1 MPTAVFNEDL
11 RGSALQRYSEEM
23 QRLSKSFQVHHIK
36 YQQYHSLE
44 DAVQAVERGQAV
56 AALWFEKEFSEA
68 LTKRALASIVKKK
81 EKEEEEEGEGGDE
94 DVLEEGGDDGGDGVD
109 ESLNE
114 LEKNSL
120 IRTMSTTTTTSA
132 TTTTSEDDNSTTT
145 EITMSPTT
153 TTTPKDL
160 FLETTTTTE
169 TFITTPKT
177 IIRKSNSTT
186 RLPKRAQ
193 RSKRRNKHKDYD
205 FDDEDEEEEGGD
217 EEEEEEGE
225 LHRQGNFIPLSNRT
239 LARSSMKLYLDNSN
253 MFYAQPLADML
264 RFASWELLNQVV
276 SDHGELTVAQPV
288 VVQEVVYAAGTET
301 PDFLLSG
308 YMIAFLYLSQVT
320 LSSQLLIEERK
331 DGFFDRTIVAGAR
344 HWLLF
349 ASHFVTNFLFS
360 FGQIGAMFLVGFAW
374 YGIPNFGSYW
384 LCFLLALLQSA
395 SSIMTGKKLMIR
407 F

>member
-1 MPTAVFNEDL
+1 M
-11 RGSALQRYSEEM
+11 
-23 QRLSKSFQVHHIK
+23 
-36 YQQYHSLE
+36 
-44 DAVQAVERGQAV
+44 

-81 EKEEEEEGEGGDE
+81 EEEEEEEGEGGGDE
-94 DVLEEGGDDGGDGVD
+94 DVLEEGGGDRSGKGDFD

-114 LEKNSL
+114 LEKNST
-120 IRTMSTTTTTSA
+120 IRTMTTTSA
-132 TTTTSEDDNSTTT
+132 PAITSEEENSTTM
-145 EITMSPTT
+145 EITTSPTT
-153 TTTPKDL
+153 ITSDGL
-160 FLETTTTTE
+160 FLETTTTILTSV
-169 TFITTPKT
+169 TTPKT
-177 IIRKSNSTT
+177 VIRKSNSTT
-186 RLPKRAQ
+186 RSPKRAQ
-193 RSKRRNKHKDYD
+193 RGKRRNKHKDYD
-205 FDDEDEEEEGGD
+205 FDDEDEEEEGD

-374 YGIPNFGSYW
+374 YEIPNFGSYW

-395 SSIMTGKKLMIR
+395 SSIMTGKREDDKVLIR
-407 F
+407 FLIIFPSF

>member
-1 MPTAVFNEDL
+1 
-11 RGSALQRYSEEM
+11 M

-81 EKEEEEEGEGGDE
+81 EEEEEDESGDEGDGSDE
-94 DVLEEGGDDGGDGVD
+94 DVLEEGGDGGDGVD

-114 LEKNSL
+114 LAKSSL

-132 TTTTSEDDNSTTT
+132 TTTTSEDDNSTTM
-145 EITMSPTT
+145 EITISPTT
-153 TTTPKDL
+153 TTTPEDL
-160 FLETTTTTE
+160 FLETTTTT
-169 TFITTPKT
+169 TKISITTPKT

-186 RLPKRAQ
+186 RSPKRAQ

-205 FDDEDEEEEGGD
+205 FDDEDEEEG
-217 EEEEEEGE
+217 EEEEEEGEGE

-395 SSIMTGKKLMIR
+395 SSIMTGKKLLIR

>member
-1 MPTAVFNEDL
+1 
-11 RGSALQRYSEEM
+11 M

-81 EKEEEEEGEGGDE
+81 KEEEEENGGDEGEGGDE
-94 DVLEEGGDDGGDGVD
+94 DVLEEGGGVGDLD

-114 LEKNSL
+114 LAKNSM
-120 IRTMSTTTTTSA
+120 IRTMSTTVP
-132 TTTTSEDDNSTTT
+132 TTTTSENDNSTTT
-145 EITMSPTT
+145 EITISPTT
-153 TTTPKDL
+153 TTTPEDL
-160 FLETTTTTE
+160 FLETTTQ

-186 RLPKRAQ
+186 RSPKRNRNQ

-205 FDDEDEEEEGGD
+205 FDDEDEEKEGGN
-217 EEEEEEGE
+217 EEEEEEGEGE

-395 SSIMTGKKLMIR
+395 SSIMTGKR
-407 F
+407 EEG

>member
-1 MPTAVFNEDL
+1 
-11 RGSALQRYSEEM
+11 M

-81 EKEEEEEGEGGDE
+81 EEEEEEAGGDEGGGDE
-94 DVLEEGGDDGGDGVD
+94 DVLEEGGGFGGGDGVD

-114 LEKNSL
+114 LAKSSL
-120 IRTMSTTTTTSA
+120 IRTMSTTTTSPPPSA
-132 TTTTSEDDNSTTT
+132 TTTTSSEEENSTTT
-145 EITMSPTT
+145 EITISPTAT
-153 TTTPKDL
+153 ATTPEDL
-160 FLETTTTTE
+160 LLETTTTTTTTE
-169 TFITTPKT
+169 ISITTPKT
-177 IIRKSNSTT
+177 SIRKSNSTA
-186 RLPKRAQ
+186 RSPKRNRNQ
-193 RSKRRNKHKDYD
+193 KRSKRRNKHKDYD
-205 FDDEDEEEEGGD
+205 FDDEEEEEEEGN

-276 SDHGELTVAQPV
+276 SDHGELTLAQPV

-395 SSIMTGKKLMIR
+395 SSIMTGKKLLIR